1 MPLIESLI
9 GPISSIIDKLI
20 PDKAARDKAKLE
32 LLQLQG
38 TQELAEI
45 NSRLSAIVAEANSHD
60 PWTSRARPSFLYV
73 MYTLL
78 LFALPMGILAAFRPD
93 KAMAIENARAT
104 GLSRSNAARGCA
116 IEANGI
122 GMEPSQ
128 VRKVEDSPAS
138 RGRVAVRPDY
148 CAHVDSVVN
157 CRAYFASGESG
168 AAQ

>member
-1 MPLIESLI
+1 MDEINK
-9 GPISSIIDKLI
+9 G
-20 PDKAARDKAKLE
+20 AAH
-32 LLQLQG
+32 QG
-38 TQELAEI
+38 TYNGNPLSVAASLATLTKVLTPDAYVHFG
-45 NSRLSAIVAEANSHD
+45 RLGK
-60 PWTSRARPSFLYV
+60 R
-73 MYTLL
+73 
-78 LFALPMGILAAFRPD
+78 LAD
-93 KAMAIENARAT
+93 GMKA
-104 GLSRSNAARGCA
+104 A

-128 VRKVEDSPAS
+128 VRKVDDSPAS